1 MTKSQTSS
9 KSIFYILT
17 QTNADTTFSLRI
29 FLLHFTMRIHF
40 TIFCLLN
47 FAAAFSQSDLTIGQW
62 KAHLPF
68 NSGISVT
75 QSSDKIFYGTP
86 QAVLAIDKADRA
98 LERVTKVEG
107 LSRVGVSLV
116 KYNKDSKV
124 LVVVFDNGA
133 IDLLTDEGIIALPS
147 IPASNIVLG
156 EKRVNEVY
164 MANDSIAYLAANFG
178 LSTLN
183 LKTGLFPNT
192 VKTPFEVK
200 GVRIFNEL
208 IYIATAEGVY
218 TADPNAGYNVDDF
231 ANWKWLGGEKGFPE
245 DYSSEAL
252 NVYNDKLY
260 IGINDSLYNYDGDTA
275 IYTYHLD
282 GFFVKYLSSEGQH
295 LLAGFSCKA
304 GCSSK
309 VIVFDENGF
318 VRDNPYGCVDFSRYA
333 IEDEQGAIWYA
344 DFGKLL
350 RVQHAGEGWCEL
362 IQVNSPVSTSIS
374 AIDVANNQ
382 VWVAAGGLDLSFI
395 AIGLRDGFYWLADGV
410 WENRSIENE
419 PALADVSDFID
430 IKVHPSN
437 GKVYG
442 AAYWDALVE
451 FDPATKEFQVFNE
464 TNSDGKLDFAL
475 QDPTRTRVLGLAF
488 DEEEN
493 LWMTN
498 NNAPKP
504 LVVLRKDGTWEN
516 YDLSCTNELSIYKIV
531 VDRLGY
537 KWMNT
542 FNSNIG
548 IVVFDEGDPNDP
560 SDDRCKIINSSNSVL
575 PTNEVNALEVDRDGA
590 VWVGTKNGA
599 AVFQCDPL
607 GGDCPGT
614 LPFVEVDGFGA
625 NLLEEQDVRCVAVDG
640 ANRKWFGTLAGVFVM
655 SPEGTEQIAHFTEE
669 NSPLFSNAIVDID
682 FDEETG
688 EVFIGTAK
696 GLISYRGEATT
707 GEGFHNGV
715 LVYPNPVRPDYEG
728 PIAIKGLAEDATVK
742 ITDVGGQLVF
752 ETEALGGQAIWN
764 GRDYNDR
771 KVNTGVYLVFAT
783 SRNQSSPD
791 VAVAKVLV
799 VN

>member
-1 MTKSQTSS
+1 M
-9 KSIFYILT
+9 
-17 QTNADTTFSLRI
+17 RI
-29 FLLHFTMRIHF
+29 FL

-47 FAAAFSQSDLTIGQW
+47 FSAAFAQSDLTIGQW
-62 KAHLPF
+62 KSHLPF
-68 NSGISVT
+68 NTGISVT
-75 QSSDKIFYGTP
+75 QSSDRIFYATP
-86 QAVLAIDKADRA
+86 QAVLAIDKADLA
-98 LERVTKVEG
+98 LERISKVEG
-107 LSRVGVSLV
+107 LTKVGVSLV
-116 KYNKDSKV
+116 KYNQESKI

-133 IDLLTDEGIIALPS
+133 IDLLTPEGIVSLPS
-147 IPASNIVLG
+147 IPASNILLG
-156 EKRVNEVY
+156 EKRVNEVF

-200 GVRIFNEL
+200 AVRIFNGL
-208 IYIATAEGVY
+208 IYIATQEGIY
-218 TADPNAGYNVDDF
+218 TADPTAGYNVDDF
-231 ANWKWLGGEKGFPE
+231 SNWEWLGGERGFPQ

-252 NVYNDKLY
+252 DVYNGKLY
-260 IGINDSLYNYDGDTA
+260 LGVNDSLYVYDGDTA
-275 IYTYHLD
+275 QYFYHLD

-295 LLAGFSCKA
+295 LLAGHTCNT
-304 GCSSK
+304 GCVSK
-309 VIVFDENGF
+309 VIFLNENGY
-318 VRDNPYGCVDFSRYA
+318 VRENPFGCVDLSRYA
-333 IEDEQGAIWYA
+333 IEDEQGTIWYA
-344 DFGKLL
+344 NSGKTF
-350 RVQHAGEGWCEL
+350 RANFPGQGGCVQISA
-362 IQVNSPVSTSIS
+362 NSPVSTNIA
-374 AIDVANNQ
+374 AIDVADNG

-395 AIGLRDGFYWLADGV
+395 AIGLRDGFYWLADGF

-419 PALADVSDFID
+419 PALAGVSDFID

-451 FDPATKEFQVFNE
+451 FDPVTKEFQVFNE
-464 TNSDGKLDFAL
+464 TNSDGKLDFAV

-488 DEEEN
+488 DAAEN

-498 NNAPKP
+498 NNAPSP
-504 LVVLRKDGTWEN
+504 LVVRRKDGTWEN
-516 YDLSCTNELSIYKIV
+516 YALSCSNERSIYKIV

-548 IVVFDEGDPNDP
+548 IIVFDEGDPADP
-560 SDDRCKIINSSNSVL
+560 ADDRCKIINASNSVL

-590 VWVGTKNGA
+590 IWVGTKNGA
-599 AVFQCDPL
+599 AVFQCDPFS
-607 GGDCPGT
+607 DCSGT

-640 ANRKWFGTLAGVFVM
+640 ANRKWFGTSAGVFVM

-669 NSPLFSNAIVDID
+669 NSPLFSNVIIDID
-682 FDEETG
+682 FNEATG
-688 EVFIGTAK
+688 EAFIGTAN

-707 GEGFHNGV
+707 GKAFHSGV

-742 ITDVGGQLVF
+742 ITDVSGQLVY
-752 ETEALGGQAIWN
+752 ETQALGGQAIWN

-783 SRNQSSPD
+783 SRNQSSPS